1 VISQEQYPTPDPAA
15 EFDRIANSILSD
27 ILAANPWIQRFC
39 FGALGLGSRNSHKA
53 GILTGRYA
61 FLPGVNLMSINPY
74 VKICAHVRVTG
85 TQCGSPAL
93 RDKEFCYFHQ
103 RMIRG
108 VPTPRRARIHP
119 MALIETGESIQVALM
134 ETINAIVRNQIDLR
148 RADLILKALHIAV
161 KNCHRV
167 SFNLDTSEMI
177 RQSPEFEA
185 PPEQPAIASAR
196 VVQPVATPPRLPPAK
211 RNRGNRAPKAQAVME
226 TPLVPVCAVDSVC
239 TALVEDD
246 AWNCCTREL

>member
-1 VISQEQYPTPDPAA
+1 MISQKQYDGSPDPAV

-39 FGALGLGSRNSHKA
+39 FGAAGLGSRNSHKA

-61 FLPGVNLMSINPY
+61 FLLGINLMSINPH
-74 VKICAHVRVTG
+74 VKICAHIRVTG
-85 TQCGSPAL
+85 VQCGSPAL

-108 VPTPRRARIHP
+108 VPTPRRSRIVP
-119 MALIETGESIQVALM
+119 MALIETEESIQVALM

-148 RADLILKALHIAV
+148 RAELIIKALHIAV
-161 KNCHRV
+161 KNSHNV
-167 SFNLDTSEMI
+167 HFNWDKEQMI

-185 PPEQPAIASAR
+185 PPKP
-196 VVQPVATPPRLPPAK
+196 PTPPRLPPAERIP
-211 RNRGNRAPKAQAVME
+211 RNRALKAQAVSE
-226 TPLVPVCAVDSVC
+226 TPLVPVCDADSVC

-246 AWNCCTREL
+246 AWNCCTSEL